1 MAEETTEAPAAPA
14 RAGDRVLAQFRGRA
28 INAWRPAVVTARHAD
43 GTYDVAYDDGDG
55 DARLGAA
62 FVRTDVEAP
71 AAEAPA
77 APIIHPNYWNY
88 HALRAQGLSA
98 AQVRVVQSLW
108 EAAVAFAAVG
118 DAARAADMQEQSR
131 DAVNRFFP
139 GGHPFGG
146 GGRKTRRTR
155 RRK

>member
-1 MAEETTEAPAAPA
+1 M
-14 RAGDRVLAQFRGRA
+14 AQFRGRA
-28 INAWRPAVVTARHAD
+28 INGWRPAVVTARHAD

-88 HALRAQGLSA
+88 PALQARGLSVG
-98 AQVRVVQSLW
+98 QIRVVQTLW
-108 EAAVAFAAVG
+108 MAAVAYARLG
-118 DAARAADMQEQSR
+118 DRPRSEDLQEQAH
-131 DAVNRFFP
+131 DAVDRWLND
-139 GGHPFGG
+139 
-146 GGRKTRRTR
+146 
-155 RRK
+155 